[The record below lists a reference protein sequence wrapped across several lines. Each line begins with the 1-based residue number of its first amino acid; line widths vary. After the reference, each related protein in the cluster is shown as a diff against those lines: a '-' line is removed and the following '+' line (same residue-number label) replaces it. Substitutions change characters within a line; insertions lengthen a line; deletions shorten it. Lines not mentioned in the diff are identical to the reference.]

1 MSYMNFLP
9 NEKSLDSQKQ
19 DPSNEEER
27 DNCHLSHF

>member
-19 DPSNEEER
+19 DPSNGEEC
-27 DNCHLSHF
+27 DNCYLSHF